1 MKNLTSTHTQSV
13 VLSRR
18 GLLQLGASGLA
29 LAVSGTGQVWAQAPA
44 QPVKYGGDNMP
55 GGTVDNPLVFVS
67 IATDGTVS
75 VVCHR
80 SEMGQG
86 IRTSV
91 PMIVADELEAD
102 FKRVRVV
109 QAPGQ

>member
-1 MKNLTSTHTQSV
+1 MKNLTSTHTQPV

-29 LAVSGTGQVWAQAPA
+29 LAVGGTGQVWAQAPA

-67 IATDGTVS
+67 IA
-75 VVCHR
+75 
-80 SEMGQG
+80 
-86 IRTSV
+86 
-91 PMIVADELEAD
+91 
-102 FKRVRVV
+102 
-109 QAPGQ
+109 